1 MALTD
6 DLVRIAEAASAHGVV
21 TGVLAA
27 EPRGSLRVYLVA
39 LEGADAPRWA
49 ALDDDARLLDRRE
62 TVRDVAAIV
71 AMCEIA
77 AEVAGGGDLDELRQ
91 QLVQLRI
98 VENPPGIEDAERS
111 ALALEHVLGT
121 PPRLAS
127 PAFLDAVGAA
137 TLELERTLGEL
148 SSPFAEALR
157 SATGVVDDFVRD
169 VEQGYLVALR

>member
-1 MALTD
+1 MDLRD
-6 DLVRIAEAASAHGVV
+6 DLVRIAEAAGAHGVV

-27 EPRGSLRVYLVA
+27 EPKGGVRAYLVA
-39 LEGADAPRWA
+39 LEGAEAPRWV
-49 ALDDDARLLDRRE
+49 ALDDESRLLDRRE
-62 TVRDVAAIV
+62 TVREVAAIV

-77 AEVAGGGDLDELRQ
+77 AEVAGGGDLEELRQ

-111 ALALEHVLGT
+111 ALALERVLGA

-137 TLELERTLGEL
+137 TLELERSLGEL
-148 SSPFAEALR
+148 RSPFAEALR
-157 SATGVVDDFVRD
+157 GSTGVVDDFVRD
-169 VEQGYLVALR
+169 VEQGYVLALR